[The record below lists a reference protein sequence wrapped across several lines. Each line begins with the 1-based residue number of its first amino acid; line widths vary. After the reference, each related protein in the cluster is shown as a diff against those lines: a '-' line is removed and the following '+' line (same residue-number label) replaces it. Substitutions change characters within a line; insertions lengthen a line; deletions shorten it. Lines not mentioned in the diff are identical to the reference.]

1 MGWHWASGWL
11 GSTACRYIIRF
22 ESGFAPL
29 SQQYANIVKLY
40 SYARNP
46 SNKFCSLSTF
56 RLGKEQPH
64 RSGHI
69 HGFGDVNRSL
79 HACGPLHACTDSRAC
94 DTRAAWLEYLRYI
107 QDNWA
112 QGFCCTTCGKYPAT
126 IVVDG
131 TNLICRALFPVDSP
145 TVGMRPYETGRSGI
159 KRSPPI
165 KDQCNPDISLTT
177 SYFRVYMQPL

>member
-1 MGWHWASGWL
+1 MQTLSSCTRTRATPRTSF
-11 GSTACRYIIRF
+11 ARCRPSALVRSSLIGPATYMDSVTLIGPYMHVGPCTLAPIR
-22 ESGFAPL
+22 
-29 SQQYANIVKLY
+29 V
-40 SYARNP
+40 
-46 SNKFCSLSTF
+46 TV
-56 RLGKEQPH
+56 
-64 RSGHI
+64 I
-69 HGFGDVNRSL
+69 H
-79 HACGPLHACTDSRAC
+79 
-94 DTRAAWLEYLRYI
+94 AAWLEYLRSI
-107 QDNWA
+107 QDTWA